1 MHLVT
6 LIYLLERHNQKSP
19 VTPRGK
25 ASAEDYRLQ
34 RCPGKAREIFIK
46 ESLIPAV

>member
-6 LIYLLERHNQKSP
+6 LIYLLERHDKIS
-19 VTPRGK
+19 RDSSGK

-34 RCPGKAREIFIK
+34 RCPGKEREI
-46 ESLIPAV
+46 L